1 LQTGFLT
8 VAVLPVRVICIAIL
22 LAAAWLLACV
32 GLIGVSE
39 DDIRKIPLTGWRR
52 YIAQTCPDKR
62 KSPKECVCSLFIS
75 SAPFTIF
82 LFPKQ

>member
-39 DDIRKIPLTGWRR
+39 DDMRKIPLTGWRR
-52 YIAQTCPDKR
+52 YM
-62 KSPKECVCSLFIS
+62 V
-75 SAPFTIF
+75 
-82 LFPKQ
+82 